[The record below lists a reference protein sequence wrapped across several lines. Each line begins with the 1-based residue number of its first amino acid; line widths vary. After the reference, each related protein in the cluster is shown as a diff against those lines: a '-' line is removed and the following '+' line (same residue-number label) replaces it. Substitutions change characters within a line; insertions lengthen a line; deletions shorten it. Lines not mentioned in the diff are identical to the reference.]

1 MTPSAE
7 RDELLLDHIQDC
19 IERIHE
25 YTDGERATFDASRMV
40 QDAVLR
46 NLQTLAE
53 STQRLSPALRQ
64 TEAHLPWHEIAGFRN
79 VLTHEYLHVDLD
91 AAWSVIELD
100 LPVLEVAIGRM
111 LHRVRMQ
118 DDPS

>member
-1 MTPSAE
+1 MKPGVE
-7 RDELLLDHIQDC
+7 RDELLLERIQDC

-25 YTDGERATFDASRMV
+25 FTGGERATFDASRMV

-53 STQRLSPALRQ
+53 STQRLSPMLRQ
-64 TEAHLPWHEIAGFRN
+64 AEARVPRREIAGFRN
-79 VLTHEYLHVDLD
+79 VLTHEYPHVDLD

-100 LPVLEVAIGRM
+100 LPVLEAAIGRM
-111 LHRVRMQ
+111 RGRVRRPG
-118 DDPS
+118 DPS